1 MTLGLILLLIA
12 VLLALLLT
20 TQALATFVRVG
31 VPYVGTN
38 RWVIQWLQ
46 DHVAPVPGQTLFEL
60 GCGDGRVLV
69 ALARHSPTTRFV
81 GYELSWW
88 PWLLAKASTRGLRNV
103 RVERRDFLTAPL
115 QDADIVYCY
124 LITAAMAR
132 LGPLF
137 EQQLKPGATVY
148 SYAFRLPGW
157 TLAREIRDP
166 HHPRAP
172 RLWVYRK
179 GVASRV

>member
-12 VLLALLLT
+12 TLLALLLT
-20 TQALATFVRVG
+20 AQALTTSLRVG
-31 VPYVGTN
+31 VPYVSTA
-38 RWVIQWLQ
+38 RWVIRWLQ
-46 DHVAPVPGQTLFEL
+46 EHAALAPDQTFFEL

-69 ALARHSPTTRFV
+69 ALARRSPTTRFV

-88 PWLLAKASTRGLRNV
+88 PWLLAKVSTRGLPNV

-115 QDADIVYCY
+115 QNADVIYCF

-137 EQQLKPGATVY
+137 EQRLKPSATVY

-157 TLAREIRDP
+157 ALAREIRDP

-172 RLWVYRK
+172 RLWVYKKRM
-179 GVASRV
+179 G